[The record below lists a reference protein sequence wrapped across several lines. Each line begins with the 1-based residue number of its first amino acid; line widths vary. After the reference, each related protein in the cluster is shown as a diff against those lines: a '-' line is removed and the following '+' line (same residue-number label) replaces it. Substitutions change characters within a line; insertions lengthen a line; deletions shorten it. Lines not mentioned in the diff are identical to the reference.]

1 VLVRGVEDIQV
12 VQEQAALLRVAMLV
26 ARDEPLDSLYGAVAA
41 EVSQLLRVDA
51 GAVMRFIGGE
61 RAVIVGVHRAGGVRS
76 LPVNAELDFQ
86 RGASAIGR
94 AQTTL
99 LPARLVYDEGAKG
112 DVPTLLNKV
121 GLRVTA
127 AAPVLRHGKA
137 WGVLAASAAE
147 EEALPPGCERR
158 LVGLCGLLAQALANA
173 DARAELAQSRARL
186 VEAGDEARRRLE
198 RALHEGAHQHVV
210 ALALKLRVACGRATP
225 GSPEEALL
233 AEVLADAMEA
243 SAAMGEL
250 ARGLHPAV
258 LSERGLAAALQV
270 LAARAPLPVHLR
282 ELPGRRFEA
291 MLETTAYLLVAEAI
305 ANAVMHAH
313 ATECTLRAADGG
325 SQLTIEVRD
334 NGIGGAAVKPGGGL
348 EVLADRAAAVGGVF
362 SLDSPRGGGTAV
374 RLVIPVER

>member
-1 VLVRGVEDIQV
+1 MLVRGVEDIHV
-12 VQEQAALLRVAMLV
+12 VQEQAALLRIAMLV
-26 ARDEPLDSLYGAVAA
+26 ARDEPLDSLFGAVSA
-41 EVSQLLRVDA
+41 EVTQLLGVEA

-61 RAVIVGVHRAGGVRS
+61 RAVIVGVHRTTGVRG
-76 LPVNAELDFQ
+76 LPVNAELDFDSMS
-86 RGASAIGR
+86 SALGR
-94 AQTTL
+94 AQSTL
-99 LPARLVYDEGAKG
+99 LPARLAYHDGSKG
-112 DVPTLLNKV
+112 DVPNMMRSV
-121 GLRVTA
+121 GLKVTV
-127 AAPVLRHGKA
+127 AAPVLRHGEA
-137 WGVLAASAAE
+137 WGVLLASAAE
-147 EEALPPGCERR
+147 EDALPAGCERR
-158 LVGLCGLLAQALANA
+158 LVGLCGLLAQALSNA
-173 DARAELAQSRARL
+173 DARAELADSRIRL

-291 MLETTAYLLVAEAI
+291 VIETTAYLLVAEAI
-305 ANAVMHAH
+305 ANASAHAH
-313 ATECTLRAADGG
+313 ATECALRASDGG
-325 SQLTIEVRD
+325 NHLTIEVRD

-348 EVLADRAAAVGGVF
+348 EVLADRAAAVGGQF
-362 SLDSPRGGGTAV
+362 SLDSPRGGGTAA
-374 RLVIPVER
+374 RLVIPVAR

>member
-1 VLVRGVEDIQV
+1 MLVRGVEDIQV
-12 VQEQAALLRVAMLV
+12 VQEQAALLRIAMLV
-26 ARDEPLDSLYGAVAA
+26 ARDEPLDSLFGAVSA
-41 EVSQLLRVDA
+41 EVAQLLNVDA

-61 RAVIVGVHRAGGVRS
+61 RAVIVGVHRTGGVHS
-76 LPVNAELDFQ
+76 LPVNAELDFH
-86 RGASAIGR
+86 RVDTAIGR
-94 AQTTL
+94 AQATL
-99 LPARLVYDEGAKG
+99 LPARMIYSATAKG
-112 DVPTLLNKV
+112 EVPATLKKA
-121 GLRVTA
+121 GLQVTV
-127 AAPVLRHGKA
+127 AAPVLRQGTA
-137 WGVLAASAAE
+137 WGVLLASGAD

-158 LVGLCGLLAQALANA
+158 LVGLCGLLAQALTNA
-173 DARAELAQSRARL
+173 DARAELAASRARL

-210 ALALKLRVACGRATP
+210 ALALKLRVACGRAVP

-270 LAARAPLPVHLR
+270 LVARAPMPVALR

-305 ANAVMHAH
+305 ANATLHAH
-313 ATECTLRAADGG
+313 ATEATLRAADGG
-325 SQLTIEVRD
+325 NQLTIEFRD
-334 NGIGGAAVKPGGGL
+334 NGIGGAAIKPGGGL
-348 EVLADRAAAVGGVF
+348 EALADRAAAVGGVF
-362 SLDSPRGGGTAV
+362 SLESPRGGGTAV